1 MKAIKF
7 VEFSVRN
14 SLDDP
19 ARDDGINYILFCI
32 LIIIR
37 RKCRLNMKQSI
48 RKTYKQLKWLKKET
62 KDRIEQ
68 IGCTPFTGTS

>member
-7 VEFSVRN
+7 VEFSVRKEN
-14 SLDDP
+14 ADW
-19 ARDDGINYILFCI
+19 I
-32 LIIIR
+32 
-37 RKCRLNMKQSI
+37 MKQSI